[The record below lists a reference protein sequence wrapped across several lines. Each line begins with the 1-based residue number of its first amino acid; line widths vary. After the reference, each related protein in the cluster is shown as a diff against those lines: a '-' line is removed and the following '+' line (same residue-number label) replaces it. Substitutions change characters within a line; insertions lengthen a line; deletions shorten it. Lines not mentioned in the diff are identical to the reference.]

1 MVELAARDGETTT
14 ARKTQQK
21 TVKVLSGVTY
31 KRFIESFD
39 ILPSEPVPPSP
50 NDLQW
55 DRVEGASAGESE
67 KLLRTRSACLGQ
79 SYAHRSLK
87 GDSSNGTRSCI

>member
-1 MVELAARDGETTT
+1 MRKQNWDMPNCRTTTNYRNPTLVELAAHDGETTT
-14 ARKTQQK
+14 ARETQEK
-21 TVKVLSGVTY
+21 IVKVLSGVSY

-55 DRVEGASAGESE
+55 DRVEGAKPRRE
-67 KLLRTRSACLGQ
+67 
-79 SYAHRSLK
+79 
-87 GDSSNGTRSCI
+87 